1 MKILLTLLTS
11 NDLPRLKRL
20 ISSVQKQN
28 PVEGFELEPVIVL
41 NTLDEDYA
49 WSVVEADL
57 PFPLIRTE
65 SNGKPGMGKNSC
77 LDYFMQTDCDF
88 VSQIDGDDFLYP
100 TYLQSLANHINHFP
114 CIDALGVIP
123 LDYISNGA
131 AAGHTFKI
139 HNGSEAG
146 VWGCSI
152 VPPSK
157 GSGPGVSHVF
167 TEDLPRSVDSI
178 ILQSRK
184 SAVIKMHETLP
195 VGEDHLYTYQLLAE
209 HQKGRLCYMQTMS
222 SDLWI
227 QDCTTPNSVQDQ
239 HSQSEHVESLRE
251 LTLQHVEKWRSSARE
266 LPVIYKDLLLDQYEK
281 ETFIKNI
288 TKEHSK

>member
-41 NTLDEDYA
+41 NTLNEVYA
-49 WSVVEADL
+49 EEVLEAD
-57 PFPLIRTE
+57 FPYSVIRTG

-77 LDYFMQTDCDF
+77 LDYFMTTDCDF

-123 LDYISNGA
+123 LDYLSNGS

-167 TEDLPRSVDSI
+167 LEDLPRSVDSI

-184 SAVIKMHETLP
+184 SAVIKMHEDLP
-195 VGEDHLYTYQLLAE
+195 NGEDHLYTYQLLAA
-209 HQKGRLCYMQTMS
+209 HQKGDICYLQTMS
-222 SDLWI
+222 SDLW
-227 QDCTTPNSVQDQ
+227 VQDQ
-239 HSQSEHVESLRE
+239 TTPDSIQDKFPQQDHVESLRE
-251 LTLQHVEKWRSSARE
+251 LALQHVEKWRSSARE
-266 LPVIYKDLLLDQYEK
+266 LPVIYKDLLIDQYQK

-288 TKEHSK
+288 TKAHSK